1 MRATG
6 THWRRCSADANTLAR
21 VRRLALFVFAGFS
34 LLAPP
39 ATAAPDCEGGPFE
52 TRTLASAQ
60 GTLESAIVHPNG
72 SLYFTNESSL
82 LRLDR
87 PNGKPVVHTEAE
99 EPGGLAIEPD
109 GTIVM
114 GVGNSVANGTMGD
127 ETGPS
132 SLIRIDPVTGESE
145 PHATGLS
152 MGNGVDR
159 GPDGAIYASNDF
171 GSNIDRIVDGETERG
186 WASVQSGNGLQ
197 VDSTG
202 KWLYVNQTFQPA
214 AIQRVEIANPE
225 NVTPFAVAP
234 PEDASAGFDG
244 MDRDPVDNLY
254 VAANGA
260 GSIWKVTPDAAMC
273 VLVSGL
279 PAFPDGPS
287 AVAVGL
293 YDTPFPPE
301 NLYVVAFN
309 GDVTEVVGVA
319 ETGEVPPLRLSVR
332 PRRTTAGER
341 TRFRVKVTADG
352 EPVQAAT
359 VRLAGR
365 EATTGERGKAVL
377 RRKFKRTGKRRVVA
391 SKGGYRRARKR
402 VRIAR

>member
-1 MRATG
+1 V
-6 THWRRCSADANTLAR
+6 SAPGYAAR
-21 VRRLALFVFAGFS
+21 VRRLALLALTALA

-39 ATAAPDCEGGPFE
+39 AAAAPDCPGAPFE
-52 TRTLASAQ
+52 TRTLATGL

-82 LRLDR
+82 MRLDS
-87 PNGKPVVHTEAE
+87 PSGKPVEHTKAE

-114 GVGNSVANGTMGD
+114 GVGNSITNGSMGD
-127 ETGPS
+127 QTGPS
-132 SLIRIDPVTGESE
+132 SLIRIDPVTGKSE
-145 PHATGLS
+145 PYATGLS

-225 NVTPFAVAP
+225 NVTPFAVTP

-260 GSIWKVTPDAAMC
+260 GSIWKVTPEGEMC
-273 VLVSGL
+273 VLVRGL
-279 PAFPDGPS
+279 PPFPDGPS

-293 YDTPFPPE
+293 YGTPFPPE

-309 GDVTEVVGVA
+309 GDLTEIAGVA
-319 ETGEVPPLRLSVR
+319 ETGDVPKLRLSVR
-332 PRRTTAGER
+332 PRRTAAGER
-341 TRFRVKVTADG
+341 RRFRAKVTAVG

-365 EATTGERGKAVL
+365 TATTDARGKATL
-377 RRKFKRTGKRRVVA
+377 RRKFKRAGKRRAVA
-391 SKGGYRRARKR
+391 SKGGYRGARRKIR
-402 VRIAR
+402 VRAG

>member
-1 MRATG
+1 M
-6 THWRRCSADANTLAR
+6 SAQGYAAR
-21 VRRLALFVFAGFS
+21 VRRLAMFA
-34 LLAPP
+34 LAALAVLAP
-39 ATAAPDCEGGPFE
+39 AAAAAPECPGGPFA
-52 TRTLASAQ
+52 TRTLATAQ

-82 LRLDR
+82 LRMKS
-87 PNGKPVVHTEAE
+87 PGAKPEVLTEAE
-99 EPGGLAIEPD
+99 APGGLAIEPD

-114 GVGNSVANGTMGD
+114 GVGNSIPNGTMGD
-127 ETGPS
+127 QTGPS
-132 SLIRIDPVTGESE
+132 SLIRIDPETGKSE
-145 PHATGLS
+145 PYATGLS

-171 GSNIDRIVDGETERG
+171 GSNIDRIVDGQTERG
-186 WASVQSGNGLQ
+186 WAHVQSGNGLQ

-214 AIQRVEIANPE
+214 AIQRVEIANPQ
-225 NVTPFAVAP
+225 NVTAFATAP
-234 PEDASAGFDG
+234 PEDAAAGFDG

-260 GSIWKVTPDAAMC
+260 GSIWKVTPDAEMC
-273 VLVSGL
+273 VLARGL

-293 YDTPFPPE
+293 YGTPFPPE

-309 GDVTEVVGVA
+309 GDVTEIAGVA
-319 ETGEVPPLRLSVR
+319 DTGAIPRLRLSVR
-332 PRRTTAGER
+332 PRRVPAGER
-341 TRFRVKVTADG
+341 RRFRAKVTADG
-352 EPVQAAT
+352 EPVQAAV

-365 EATTGERGKAVL
+365 EATTDERGKATL
-377 RRKFKRTGKRRVVA
+377 RRKFKRAGRRRAAA
-391 SKGGYRRARKR
+391 SKGGYRPARKT
-402 VRIAR
+402 VRAVAG

>member
-1 MRATG
+1 V
-6 THWRRCSADANTLAR
+6 SAQGYAAR
-21 VRRLALFVFAGFS
+21 VRRLALFALAALAV
-34 LLAPP
+34 LAP
-39 ATAAPDCEGGPFE
+39 AAAAAPECPGGPFA
-52 TRTLASAQ
+52 TRTLATAQ

-82 LRLDR
+82 LRMKS
-87 PNGKPVVHTEAE
+87 PGAKPEVLTEAE
-99 EPGGLAIEPD
+99 APGGLAIEPD

-114 GVGNSVANGTMGD
+114 GVGNSIPNGTMGD
-127 ETGPS
+127 QTGPS
-132 SLIRIDPVTGESE
+132 SLIRIDPETGKSE
-145 PHATGLS
+145 PYATGLS

-171 GSNIDRIVDGETERG
+171 GSNIDRIVDGQTERG
-186 WASVQSGNGLQ
+186 WAHVQSGNGLQ

-214 AIQRVEIANPE
+214 AIQRVEIANPQ

-244 MDRDPVDNLY
+244 MDRDPLDSLY

-260 GSIWKVTPDAAMC
+260 GSIWKVTPEAEMC

-293 YDTPFPPE
+293 YGTQFPPE

-309 GDVTEVVGVA
+309 GDVTEIAGVA
-319 ETGEVPPLRLSVR
+319 ETGDGPKLRLSVR
-332 PRRTTAGER
+332 PRRVTAGTR
-341 TRFRVKVTADG
+341 RRFRAKVTAGG

-365 EATTGERGKAVL
+365 EATTNERGRATL
-377 RRKFKRTGKRRVVA
+377 RPKFRRAGKRRAVA
-391 SKGGYRRARKR
+391 SKGGYRPARKTVR
-402 VRIAR
+402 VTGG

>member
-1 MRATG
+1 MKARGYA
-6 THWRRCSADANTLAR
+6 AR
-21 VRRLALFVFAGFS
+21 VRRLALLALAAPC

-39 ATAAPDCEGGPFE
+39 AAAAPDCPGGPFE
-52 TRTLASAQ
+52 TRTLDSGQ

-87 PNGKPVVHTEAE
+87 PNGKPAVLTEAE
-99 EPGGLAIEPD
+99 APGGLAIEPD
-109 GTIVM
+109 GTIDM
-114 GVGNSVANGTMGD
+114 GVGNSISNGTMGD
-127 ETGPS
+127 QTGPS
-132 SLIRIDPVTGESE
+132 SLIRIDPETGKSQ
-145 PHATGLS
+145 PYATGLS

-214 AIQRVEIANPE
+214 AIQRIEIANPE

-234 PEDASAGFDG
+234 AEDAAAGFDG
-244 MDRDPVDNLY
+244 MDRDPLDNLY

-260 GSIWKVTPDAAMC
+260 GSIWKVTPDGEMC
-273 VLVSGL
+273 VLVRGL

-293 YDTPFPPE
+293 YGTPFPPE

-309 GDVTEVVGVA
+309 GDVTEIAGVA
-319 ETGEVPPLRLSVR
+319 ETGEVPKLRLSVR
-332 PRRTTAGER
+332 PRKIPAGER
-341 TRFRVKVTADG
+341 RRFRAKVTAVG

-365 EATTGERGKAVL
+365 EATTDERGKATL
-377 RRKFKRTGKRRVVA
+377 RRKFKRAGKRRAVA
-391 SKGGYRRARKR
+391 SKGGYRPARKTLR
-402 VRIAR
+402 VAAD

>member
-1 MRATG
+1 M
-6 THWRRCSADANTLAR
+6 
-21 VRRLALFVFAGFS
+21 RLALLTLVIVCFV
-34 LLAPP
+34 AP
-39 ATAAPDCEGGPFE
+39 AASAAPDCDGGPFE
-52 TRTLASAQ
+52 TRTLASGE

-72 SLYFTNESSL
+72 SLYFTNEAAL

-87 PNGKPVVHTEAE
+87 PNGEPVVHTEAE

-114 GVGNSVANGTMGD
+114 GVGNSIANGTMGD
-127 ETGPS
+127 QTGPS
-132 SLIRIDPVTGESE
+132 SLIRIDPVTGKSE
-145 PHATGLS
+145 PYATGLS

-234 PEDASAGFDG
+234 PDDASAGFDG

-260 GSIWKVTPDAAMC
+260 GSIWKVTPDAEMC

-309 GDVTEVVGVA
+309 GDVTEIAGVA
-319 ETGEVPPLRLSVR
+319 EAGEVPRLRLSVS
-332 PRRTTAGER
+332 PRRATTGER
-341 TRFRVKVTADG
+341 TRFRAQVTADG

-365 EATTGERGKAVL
+365 ESTTGERGKAVL
-377 RRKFKRTGKRRVVA
+377 RRKFKRAGKRRAVA
-391 SKGGYRRARKR
+391 SKGGYRTARKKVR
-402 VRIAR
+402 VAAG

>member
-1 MRATG
+1 M
-6 THWRRCSADANTLAR
+6 
-21 VRRLALFVFAGFS
+21 VLALTALS

-39 ATAAPDCEGGPFE
+39 AAAAPDCPGGPFE
-52 TRTLASAQ
+52 ARTLATGQ

-72 SLYFTNESSL
+72 KLYFTNEGAL
-82 LRLDR
+82 LRMDK
-87 PNGKPVVHTEAE
+87 PGAEPVVITEAE
-99 EPGGLAIEPD
+99 EPGGLALEPD

-114 GVGNSVANGTMGD
+114 GVGNTASNGTVGD
-127 ETGPS
+127 QTGPS
-132 SLIRIDPVTGESE
+132 SLIRIDPVTGKSE
-145 PHATGLS
+145 PYASGLS

-171 GSNIDRIVDGETERG
+171 GSNIDRIVNGETERG
-186 WASVQSGNGLQ
+186 WATVQSGNGLQ

-234 PEDASAGFDG
+234 PEDMSAGFDG

-260 GSIWKVTPDAAMC
+260 GSVWKVTPQAEMC
-273 VLVSGL
+273 VLLRGL
-279 PAFPDGPS
+279 PPFPDGPS

-293 YDTPFPPE
+293 YGTPFPPE

-309 GDVTEVVGVA
+309 GDVTEIAGVA
-319 ETGEVPPLRLSVR
+319 ELGEVPKLSLSLR

-341 TRFRVKVTADG
+341 RRFRAKVEADG
-352 EPVQAAT
+352 EPVEGAT
-359 VRLAGR
+359 VRLGGR
-365 EATTGERGKAVL
+365 QAMTDERGKAVL
-377 RRKFKRTGKRRVVA
+377 KRKFKRAGKRRARA
-391 SKGGYRRARKR
+391 SKGGYRSARKR
-402 VRIAR
+402 VRVLAA

>member
-1 MRATG
+1 VRLWRSRDRAVV
-6 THWRRCSADANTLAR
+6 TLPR
-21 VRRLALFVFAGFS
+21 VRRPALLALTAS
-34 LLAPP
+34 CLLAPP
-39 ATAAPDCEGGPFE
+39 ADAAPDCPGGPFE
-52 TRTLASAQ
+52 SRTLATGQ

-72 SLYFTNESSL
+72 KLYFTNEGAL
-82 LRLDR
+82 LRMDK
-87 PNGKPVVHTEAE
+87 PGAKPVVLTEAE

-114 GVGNSVANGTMGD
+114 GIGNTASNGSVGD
-127 ETGPS
+127 QTGPS
-132 SLIRIDPVTGESE
+132 SLLRIDPVTGETE
-145 PHATGLS
+145 PYASGLS

-171 GSNIDRIVDGETERG
+171 GSNLDRIVDGQTERG
-186 WASVQSGNGLQ
+186 WATVQSGNGLQ

-234 PEDASAGFDG
+234 AEDMAAGFDG

-260 GSIWKVTPDAAMC
+260 GEVWKVTPEAEMC
-273 VLVSGL
+273 VLLRGL
-279 PAFPDGPS
+279 PPFPDGPS

-293 YDTPFPPE
+293 YGTPFPPE
-301 NLYVVAFN
+301 NIYAVAFN
-309 GDVTEVVGVA
+309 GDITEIAGVA
-319 ETGEVPPLRLSVR
+319 ERGDVPKLRLVVR
-332 PRRTTAGER
+332 PRRPVAGER
-341 TRFRVKVTADG
+341 TRFRAKVSADG
-352 EPVQAAT
+352 EPVQAVT

-365 EATTGERGKAVL
+365 EATTDERGRTVL
-377 RRKFKRTGKRRVVA
+377 RRKFKRAGRRRAVA
-391 SKGGYRRARKR
+391 SKGGYRGTRRKIR
-402 VRIAR
+402 VTAP